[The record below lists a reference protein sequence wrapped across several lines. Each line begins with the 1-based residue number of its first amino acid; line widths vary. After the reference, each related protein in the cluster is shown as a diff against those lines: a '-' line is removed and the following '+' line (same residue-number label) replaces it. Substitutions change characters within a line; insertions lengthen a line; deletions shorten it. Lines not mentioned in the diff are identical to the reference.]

1 MAIFAM
7 TLNPGG
13 IVAWLVVGLA
23 AGWLAAK
30 VMGGGGYGLFG
41 DIVLGLIGALVG
53 GLLFGLLRG
62 DAGVAGDAGLWGSIA
77 VAFLG
82 ACALLLGA
90 RYLGLGRRA

>member
-1 MAIFAM
+1 MAIFA
-7 TLNPGG
+7 LALHPGG
-13 IVAWLVVGLA
+13 IAAWLAVGLV

-30 VMGGGGYGLFG
+30 VVGGGGYGLFG
-41 DIVLGLIGALVG
+41 DIGLGLLGALLG

-62 DAGVAGDAGLWGSIA
+62 DDGLVGDAGFWGSIG

-90 RYLGLGRRA
+90 RFLGLGRRA

>member
-7 TLNPGG
+7 ALQPGG
-13 IVAWLVVGLA
+13 VVAWLVVGLV

-30 VMGGGGYGLFG
+30 VVGGGYGLFG
-41 DIVLGLIGALVG
+41 DLALGLLGALVG

-62 DAGVAGDAGLWGSIA
+62 DGVVGDAGLWGSIA

-90 RYLGLGRRA
+90 RFLGLGRRA

>member
-1 MAIFAM
+1 MVIFA
-7 TLNPGG
+7 LALHPGG
-13 IVAWLVVGLA
+13 VVAWLVVGLV

-30 VMGGGGYGLFG
+30 VVGGGGYGLFG
-41 DIVLGLIGALVG
+41 DLALGLLGALLG

-62 DAGVAGDAGLWGSIA
+62 DDGVVGDAGFWGSIG

-90 RYLGLGRRA
+90 RFLGVGRRT